1 MCIYFLP
8 IILVV
13 ELRIPPSNVTAFL
26 NSRAE
31 FKCAAKNAKYVQW
44 KLNGKLLVH
53 YNAARTP
60 RIDVN
65 ITESRNAYGI
75 IIAKLTIKVKSNYH
89 GLKLQCI
96 ARDLGGGF
104 EVHSKS
110 VTLTVQGTV

>member
-1 MCIYFLP
+1 MCISVLP

-13 ELRIPPSNVTAFL
+13 DAHILQSNVTALL

-31 FKCAAKNAKYVQW
+31 FKCLTKNAKYVQW

-65 ITESRNAYGI
+65 ITESRHAYDI
-75 IIAKLTIKVKSNYH
+75 IITKLTIKVKSKYH
-89 GLKLQCI
+89 GLKFQCV
-96 ARDLGGGF
+96 AGDLGGGF
-104 EVHSKS
+104 EVQSKNA
-110 VTLTVQGTV
+110 TLTVQGTV